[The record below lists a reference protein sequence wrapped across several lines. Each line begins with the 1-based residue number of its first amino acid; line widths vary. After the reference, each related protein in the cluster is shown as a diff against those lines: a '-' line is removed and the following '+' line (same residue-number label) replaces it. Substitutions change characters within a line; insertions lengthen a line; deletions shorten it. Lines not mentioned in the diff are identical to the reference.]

1 MTVHIRVLRPR
12 ADQAVT
18 SAVPYAALFIRVT
31 VIQGTLLVVVSHLIP
46 PSNTDPQNFN
56 IRSFQ
61 FLHAIKALLMKAV
74 MLESKRH
81 FLFLYFVLTEQT

>member
-18 SAVPYAALFIRVT
+18 SAVPYAAFFIRVT

-46 PSNTDPQNFN
+46 PSNTDPQNF
-56 IRSFQ
+56 ILSDHFSFFMPLKRS
-61 FLHAIKALLMKAV
+61 
-74 MLESKRH
+74 
-81 FLFLYFVLTEQT
+81 